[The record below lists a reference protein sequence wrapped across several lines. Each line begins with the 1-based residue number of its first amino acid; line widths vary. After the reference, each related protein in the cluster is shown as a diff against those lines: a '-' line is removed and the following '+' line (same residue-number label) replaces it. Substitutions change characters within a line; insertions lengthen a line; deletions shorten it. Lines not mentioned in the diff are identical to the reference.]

1 MKIYAVIV
9 LVSIAIT
16 ICDCKEEA
24 ASGVTNKGSGIGTN
38 IQIKVFI
45 ICSFCLIWIPFM
57 FELVNINLIRA
68 I

>member
-9 LVSIAIT
+9 LAIT

-24 ASGVTNKGSGIGTN
+24 ASGVTNKGGGIGTN

>member
-1 MKIYAVIV
+1 MKIYTGIV

-57 FELVNINLIRA
+57 SELVNINLIRA